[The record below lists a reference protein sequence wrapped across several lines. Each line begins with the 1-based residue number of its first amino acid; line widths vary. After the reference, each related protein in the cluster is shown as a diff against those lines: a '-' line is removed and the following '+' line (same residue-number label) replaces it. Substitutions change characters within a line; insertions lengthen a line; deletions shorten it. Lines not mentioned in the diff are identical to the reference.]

1 MSRNVKKVRIKPLRE
16 MLGEHA
22 RDGLKPIPGWPRVP
36 KVEVEAIKEIT
47 ETPLADGVLKVTMD
61 GHDYYMPVYDE

>member
-1 MSRNVKKVRIKPLRE
+1 MGRNAKKVRIKPLRE

-36 KVEVEAIKEIT
+36 KVEVEVTKENT
-47 ETPLADGVLKVTMD
+47 EVPSAVGSLRVDVG
-61 GHDYYMPVYDE
+61 GHERYIPVYDE